1 MTTQDRVDDLVVM
14 KLDLVTR
21 IYGRKD
27 RTPGNLKTLEDVN
40 WELGGVMRERGIQ
53 PPTDR
58 D

>member
-1 MTTQDRVDDLVVM
+1 MTTQDRVDDLVVR

-21 IYGRKD
+21 IDGKKE
-27 RTPGNLKTLEDVN
+27 RTPDNLKALEDVN
-40 WELGGVMRERGIQ
+40 WELAGVMREQGIQ